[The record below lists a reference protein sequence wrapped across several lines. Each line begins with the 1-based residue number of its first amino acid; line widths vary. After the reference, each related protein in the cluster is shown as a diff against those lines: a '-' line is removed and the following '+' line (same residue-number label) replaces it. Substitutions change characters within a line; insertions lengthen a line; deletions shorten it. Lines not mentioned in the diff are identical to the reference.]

1 MKISL
6 LLNLNRWLIFVLV
19 LTLSGCSGMYS
30 SMRKVTYPQDFK
42 YLEKADLRSDMGKM
56 AIQVSLLDSA
66 LAKTMVSDAGEPEL
80 VRDEILSALNNISR
94 IASPLQSGSAGSSH
108 PFMEDFM
115 GDFVSEVDKARVAAS
130 LAEPRY
136 YFAGKVAGACAS
148 CHKVNR

>member
-6 LLNLNRWLIFVLV
+6 LLNVNYWLLLALV

-30 SMRKVTYPQDFK
+30 SMREVTYPQGFK
-42 YLEKADLRSDMGKM
+42 YLDKEELRSDMGKM
-56 AIQVSLLDSA
+56 AIQVSLLDAA
-66 LAKTMVSDAGEPEL
+66 LAKTMASDVGDAGV
-80 VRDEILSALNNISR
+80 VRDEILSALNSISR
-94 IASPLQSGSAGSSH
+94 IASRLQSGSAGSSH

-115 GDFVSEVDKARVAAS
+115 GDFVSEVDKARGAAS